1 MSLVRRAR
9 PEGDWPDWPSWSR
22 RLFDMPE
29 SLFGLPGE
37 GMLRVEEF
45 KEENGTLVV
54 RAEMPGLDPEKD
66 VEITVSDNM
75 LRIKAERRQESKTED
90 KTGYRSEFRYG
101 SFTRAIAL
109 PAGAT
114 EEDVKASYNDGILE
128 VRVPVSEE
136 KASAKKVPIA
146 RS

>member
-1 MSLVRRAR
+1 MSLMRRTR
-9 PEGDWPDWPSWSR
+9 PEGDWLDWPGWSR
-22 RLFDMPE
+22 RLFDVPE
-29 SLFGLPGE
+29 SLFGTAEE

-45 KEENGTLVV
+45 KENGDLVI
-54 RAEMPGLDPEKD
+54 RAEMPGINPESD

-90 KTGYRSEFRYG
+90 KQGYRSEFRYG
-101 SFTRAIAL
+101 SFTRALTL

-114 EEDVKASYNDGILE
+114 EEDVKATYNDGILE

-136 KASAKKVPIA
+136 KAAAKKVPIA
-146 RS
+146 RG